1 MQYTDLTR
9 KELQREYDRVARKY
23 TNLLRE
29 PLALDM
35 TAQDPLLGQSSS
47 QRAVRHFG
55 TVLGKELSDTGAAHP
70 TAADDAVAAL
80 STMPGCAHRTVE
92 LCRQAG
98 VCFDAVDHSTV
109 LARIIPV
116 DAQSDQLTRA
126 AGVFAISAR
135 MAALESLRG
144 TLMRA

>member
-35 TAQDPLLGQSSS
+35 TVQDPLLGQSSS

-70 TAADDAVAAL
+70 TAAGDAVAAL

-116 DAQSDQLTRA
+116 DAQSDQ
-126 AGVFAISAR
+126 
-135 MAALESLRG
+135 
-144 TLMRA
+144 

>member
-35 TAQDPLLGQSSS
+35 TVQDPLLGQSSS

-55 TVLGKELSDTGAAHP
+55 TVLGKELSDTGA
-70 TAADDAVAAL
+70 
-80 STMPGCAHRTVE
+80 AHRTVE

>member
-35 TAQDPLLGQSSS
+35 TVQDPLLGQSSS

-55 TVLGKELSDTGAAHP
+55 KELSDTGAAHP
-70 TAADDAVAAL
+70 TVAGDAVAAL

-116 DAQSDQLTRA
+116 DAQSEQLTRA

>member
-35 TAQDPLLGQSSS
+35 TVQDPLLGQSSS

-70 TAADDAVAAL
+70 TVA
-80 STMPGCAHRTVE
+80 GD
-92 LCRQAG
+92 G
-98 VCFDAVDHSTV
+98 STV
-109 LARIIPV
+109 H
-116 DAQSDQLTRA
+116 DA
-126 AGVFAISAR
+126 G
-135 MAALESLRG
+135 LRPPHG
-144 TLMRA
+144 GAMPPGGRLL

>member
-35 TAQDPLLGQSSS
+35 TVQDPLLGQSSS

-70 TAADDAVAAL
+70 H
-80 STMPGCAHRTVE
+80 SGGR
-92 LCRQAG
+92 CRG
-98 VCFDAVDHSTV
+98 STV
-109 LARIIPV
+109 H
-116 DAQSDQLTRA
+116 DA
-126 AGVFAISAR
+126 G
-135 MAALESLRG
+135 LRPPHG
-144 TLMRA
+144 GAVPPGGRLL